1 MEIDVKIKKNNG
13 EIETVKYSPHE
24 KTGEKRIERISMKV
38 LPSVK
43 AAAEKRAA
51 EEGRTLS
58 NYIEH
63 LIKEDVKRSKDVD
76 IMDFIK

>member
-1 MEIDVKIKKNNG
+1 MEIDVNIKKNNG
-13 EIETVKYSPHE
+13 ETETIKYSSHE
-24 KTGEKRIERISMKV
+24 KTGEKRSERISMKV

-58 NYIEH
+58 NYIER
-63 LIKEDVKRSKDVD
+63 LIKEDVKRNSGVDV
-76 IMDFIK
+76 DFIK